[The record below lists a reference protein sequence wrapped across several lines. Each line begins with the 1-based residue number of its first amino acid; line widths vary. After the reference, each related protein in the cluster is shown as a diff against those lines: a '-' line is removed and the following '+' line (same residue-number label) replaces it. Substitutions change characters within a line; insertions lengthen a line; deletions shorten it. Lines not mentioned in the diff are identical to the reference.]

1 MKENEERDKK
11 FDPAP
16 SGLPELDIF
25 HWITQISVKDK
36 NGKISWIKVFA
47 APLLIALML
56 PFVFVND

>member
-1 MKENEERDKK
+1 MKQNKERDEK

-25 HWITQISVKDK
+25 HWIALISVKDK

-47 APLLIALML
+47 ALLLIALAL
-56 PFVFVND
+56 PFAFVNY